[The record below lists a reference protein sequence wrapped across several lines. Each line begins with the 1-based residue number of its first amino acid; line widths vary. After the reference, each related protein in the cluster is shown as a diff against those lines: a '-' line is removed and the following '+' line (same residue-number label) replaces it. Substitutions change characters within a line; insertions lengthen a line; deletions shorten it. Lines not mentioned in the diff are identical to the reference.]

1 MKFIFWGTSPQNFK
15 VDIVAYSVY
24 FFIGGFP
31 GTGGL
36 AGCPLGT
43 EGADLAGAVVGT
55 LGLTPVA

>member
-1 MKFIFWGTSPQNFK
+1 M
-15 VDIVAYSVY
+15 VDVFAHSVY

-36 AGCPLGT
+36 EGCPLGT